1 MVPPVDAVL
10 QRLGLTPAIVDAF
23 AEARA
28 AGMRLARVAAQHRG
42 GHIVLTSSGQLG
54 EPSAGQSVGGSDAP
68 IELRADVAGRLRRA
82 LAEDSAAGPA
92 VGDWV
97 ATTIAGERPAATIHA
112 VLPRRTKLS
121 RKAAGRGA
129 SEQLVA
135 ANVDRVFLVC
145 PLDQP
150 LNLRRI
156 ERLLTIALESG
167 AAASVVLT
175 KQDLC
180 ADLTAARASLGV
192 HVDRDGA
199 PIPVHVISSVTGQG
213 LEELDVYT
221 HSPQTTALIGASGVG
236 KSTLINRWLGHER
249 QPVAEVRD
257 DGKGRHTTTHRELL
271 VLPQGG
277 LVIDTPGMREL
288 GLWRSDEGLQGA
300 FADVTALTGQC
311 RFADC
316 THDREPGCAV
326 QAAVADGTLAP
337 ERAASFAKLQREQ
350 VHLDRERDV
359 LGRTRA
365 KQADK
370 RQQRALKRHYQR
382 ERNE

>member
-10 QRLGLTPAIVDAF
+10 QRLGLTPAIAEHF

-42 GHIVLTSSGQLG
+42 GHVVLSSGEQ
-54 EPSAGQSVGGSDAP
+54 VGGEVGAVV
-68 IELRADVAGRLRRA
+68 ELRADIAGRLRRA
-82 LAEDSAAGPA
+82 IAEDPAAVPA

-97 ATTIAGERPAATIHA
+97 AVTVAGERPSATIHA

-121 RKAAGRGA
+121 RKAAGRNA

-175 KQDLC
+175 KVDLC
-180 ADLTAARASLGV
+180 EDPAAARASLGE
-192 HVDRDGA
+192 HQGRDGA
-199 PIPVHVISSVTGQG
+199 PIPVHVISSVTGVG
-213 LEELDVYT
+213 LAELDVYT
-221 HSPQTTALIGASGVG
+221 HDPQTTALIGASGVG

-249 QPVAEVRD
+249 LPVAEVRE

-288 GLWRSDEGLQGA
+288 GLWRSDEGLHGA
-300 FADVTALTGQC
+300 FADVAALTEQC
-311 RFADC
+311 RFRDC
-316 THDREPGCAV
+316 THDQEPGCAV
-326 QAAVADGTLAP
+326 QAAVADGSLPP
-337 ERAASFAKLQREQ
+337 ERAASYAKLQREQ
-350 VHLDRERDV
+350 VHLDQERSA

-365 KQADK
+365 RAADK
-370 RQQRALKRHYQR
+370 RQQRALKRHYLREGQR
-382 ERNE
+382 EGNE